1 MLTTFQQIKE
11 SFVTAYEE
19 QSRARKAIEKDAE
32 KARMSALRY
41 QRIAAQ
47 KMGEYHR
54 LSSKFWQHG
63 NIHWLTDL
71 LAPTL
76 KALNKA
82 TCLNFEHDNLHTFGM
97 RNETPV
103 FAHDEQGNVIV
114 FLTFTPGDT
123 SEGRMFIDTGE
134 VSERYHQNSIGGM
147 NGFGNAT
154 EEVTSLEVIIENLR
168 RRYPELLMKH
178 PE

>member
-54 LSSKFWQHG
+54 LLSKSWNNG

-71 LAPTL
+71 LTPTL

-82 TCLNFEHDNLHTFGM
+82 TGLNFEHDNLHTFGM

-103 FAHDEQGNVIV
+103 FAHDEQGNVIA
-114 FLTFTPGDT
+114 FITFTPGDT
-123 SEGRMFIDTGE
+123 SEGRIFIDTGE
-134 VSERYHQNSIGGM
+134 VSEHYPYNSIGAM

-168 RRYPELLMKH
+168 RRYPELPIKN
-178 PE
+178 PG